1 MDLFLDWLF
10 ADKLRTGLI
19 SCISAFLWIKIKE
32 RKEYVSLL
40 ASLVRISKE
49 TLHFHAQKTFVSIQ
63 HTLRN
68 DKKHRVFSSTSSIL
82 IHKIILFFLSSPH
95 SFSRSTTNTRSLSCS
110 RVSGPLLVSIE
121 RLSRAALAPF
131 RIELPRFPRL
141 EKFPF
146 TRTNRRPLRFAA

>member
-19 SCISAFLWIKIKE
+19 SCITAFLWIKIKE

-82 IHKIILFFLSSPH
+82 IHKIILFFLSSR
-95 SFSRSTTNTRSLSCS
+95 SFSRRRIREVLAARVSAARYSSRSSVCREPRSLHFASSFHDFLGWKSS
-110 RVSGPLLVSIE
+110 RLHERIVARCDSPL
-121 RLSRAALAPF
+121 
-131 RIELPRFPRL
+131 
-141 EKFPF
+141 
-146 TRTNRRPLRFAA
+146 N